1 MKRIQIA
8 QGDDFK
14 FFISV
19 TDPQGVQENLDL
31 VDDIISYLYTQ
42 DNEIL
47 MFSKTIITG
56 YQRIV
61 KITSLQYMFQ
71 LMSEDSKFMFPGK
84 LTWELLIKDPTER
97 TVFHAEIG
105 DVIATKIKREIP

>member
-19 TDPQGVQENLDL
+19 TDPQGVPEDLDL
-31 VDDIISYLYTQ
+31 ANDIISYLYTQ
-42 DNEIL
+42 DNKIL

-61 KITSLQYMFQ
+61 KITSQLYMFQ

-84 LTWELLIKDPTER
+84 LIWELLIKDPTER

-105 DVIATKIKREIP
+105 DVIPTKIKREIP